1 MKGLEAH
8 AVGAL
13 VHAGVG
19 LVGAHLN
26 AVQAA
31 VVHVLAV
38 VCAAGHGAL
47 DGAVGGAAAAVV
59 GAICVHGSFLRKI
72 KSKQP
77 FAGLLT
83 VFPKSGGLYK
93 VHFPQSKDS

>member
-1 MKGLEAH
+1 MKGLKTH

-38 VCAAGHGAL
+38 VCAAGDRAL
-47 DGAVGGAAAAVV
+47 DGSVGGAAAAVI
-59 GAICVHGSFLRKI
+59 GTIHVH
-72 KSKQP
+72 
-77 FAGLLT
+77 
-83 VFPKSGGLYK
+83 
-93 VHFPQSKDS
+93 D